1 VAKCNRALLASIL
14 LTLGAAGLS
23 PPAAAQPVGE
33 GAVLHP
39 KSAEGL
45 QVASW
50 VTASQDNRE
59 MPFIVIDKD
68 EAEVLLFDSRGLL
81 QGVTPALLGI
91 AHGDDAT
98 PGIGDKELSEIGPA
112 EKTTPAGRYL
122 AQIGPAKGNQK
133 VLWVDF
139 KTSVALHPVITTNAK
154 EHRLERLQSPTPKD
168 NRITF
173 GCINVPAAFFKE
185 LVLPSF
191 SGAGGIVYILPEK
204 KFLIEVFPAFWRFVS
219 QEPPSVPEVSQGGL
233 PPGP

>member
-1 VAKCNRALLASIL
+1 MTVAECHRAILAAISL
-14 LTLGAAGLS
+14 ALGAGGLFS
-23 PPAAAQPVGE
+23 PATAQPVAEE
-33 GAVLHP
+33 GVLHP
-39 KSAEGL
+39 NSVEGL

-50 VTASQDNRE
+50 VTASQDNRD

-68 EAEVLLFDSRGLL
+68 EAEVLLFDGRGLL

-98 PGIGDKELSEIGPA
+98 PGIGDKELNEIGPA

-122 AQIGPAKGNQK
+122 ARIGPAKGK
-133 VLWVDF
+133 KEVLWVDF
-139 KTSVALHPVITTNAK
+139 KTSVALHPVITTNPK
-154 EHRLERLQSPTPKD
+154 EHRLARLQSPTPMD

-191 SGAGGIVYILPEK
+191 SEAGGIVYILPEK
-204 KFLIEVFPAFWRFVS
+204 KFLIEVFPAFWQFVP
-219 QEPPSVPEVSQGGL
+219 QEPPSVAEVSQGG
-233 PPGP
+233 